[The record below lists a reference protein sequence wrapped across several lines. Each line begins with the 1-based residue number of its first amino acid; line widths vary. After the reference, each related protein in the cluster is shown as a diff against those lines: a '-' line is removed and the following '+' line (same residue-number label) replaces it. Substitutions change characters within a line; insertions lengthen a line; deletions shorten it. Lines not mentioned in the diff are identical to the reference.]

1 MFVNDNS
8 SAEYETCR
16 RTPIQTFADRENGV
30 GREISVVC
38 HNLSHCSYFM
48 FFFHFSSVGAYPI
61 QFSEIG
67 LSFSNPVRLCLPV
80 LYFAKNFSWDHGFW
94 SSVWLCKFS
103 SDLWYKLLSPDWLL
117 LCKKNNYIARNN
129 GRSSCYHVFFR
140 IAVQRKIFILLR
152 KYSHQNSKICKLLKN
167 TRKFAQSK

>member
-16 RTPIQTFADRENGV
+16 RTPIQTFADRENGF

-80 LYFAKNFSWDHGFW
+80 SYFAKFFLEIMVSDHQFGCANFHLICGISYYHLIGYFYAKKTITSLGTTAGAAVTMC
-94 SSVWLCKFS
+94 SSE
-103 SDLWYKLLSPDWLL
+103 
-117 LCKKNNYIARNN
+117 
-129 GRSSCYHVFFR
+129 
-140 IAVQRKIFILLR
+140 
-152 KYSHQNSKICKLLKN
+152 
-167 TRKFAQSK
+167 

>member
-80 LYFAKNFSWDHGFW
+80 LYFAKFFLRSWFGCANFHLICDISYYHLIGYFYAKKTITSLGTTAGAAVTMC
-94 SSVWLCKFS
+94 SSE
-103 SDLWYKLLSPDWLL
+103 
-117 LCKKNNYIARNN
+117 
-129 GRSSCYHVFFR
+129 
-140 IAVQRKIFILLR
+140 
-152 KYSHQNSKICKLLKN
+152 
-167 TRKFAQSK
+167 

>member
-80 LYFAKNFSWDHGFW
+80 LYFAKIFLEIMVSDHQFGCANFHLICDISYYHLIGYFYAKKTITSLGTTAGAAVTMC
-94 SSVWLCKFS
+94 SSE
-103 SDLWYKLLSPDWLL
+103 
-117 LCKKNNYIARNN
+117 
-129 GRSSCYHVFFR
+129 
-140 IAVQRKIFILLR
+140 
-152 KYSHQNSKICKLLKN
+152 
-167 TRKFAQSK
+167 